1 MRAVITVIGN
11 NRVGII
17 AAVSQELAQQNV
29 DILDITQTILL
40 TDVFTMTLLVETTHS
55 KIPFGELADRLFDL
69 GKGIGLSIHAQREDT
84 FDAMHRI

>member
-1 MRAVITVIGN
+1 MRAVITVVGN

-17 AAVSQELAQQNV
+17 AAVSQELASQNV

-40 TDVFTMTLLVETTHS
+40 SECFTMTLLVETTHCQ
-55 KIPFGELADRLFDL
+55 IPFGDLAGRLSHL
-69 GKGIGLSIHAQREDT
+69 GQEMGLSIHAQREDT

>member
-40 TDVFTMTLLVETTHS
+40 TDMFTMTLLVETTHC
-55 KIPFGELADRLFDL
+55 KLPFGDLADRLSDL
-69 GKGIGLSIHAQREDT
+69 GKGMGLSIHAQREDT

>member
-40 TDVFTMTLLVETTHS
+40 SDVFTMTLLVETTHS
-55 KIPFGELADRLFDL
+55 KIPFGDLADRLSAL
-69 GKGIGLSIHAQREDT
+69 GKEMGLSIHAQREDT